1 MKQYN
6 GYKAE
11 ISKAYEELPVGAYL
25 CKIMNAEEVSY
36 DWGSKLLLSLDIAE
50 GEHADYFAK
59 KYREDRREDKRWGC
73 VLGLYEP
80 KDDGSEKDEWTKRT
94 FNNFVGCVED
104 ANGGYHFDWDE
115 KKLKGKKIAVVFRK
129 EEWEFNGN
137 TGWKVKPFRVIDM
150 GKFNDGK
157 WGKYDD
163 KPLANKPTP
172 AESYNSF
179 SDDDSGDLPF

>member
-1 MKQYN
+1 MKKYS

-11 ISKAYEELPVGAYL
+11 ISKAYEELPTGAYL

-36 DWGSKLLLSLDIAE
+36 DWGSKLLLSLDISE
-50 GEHADYFAK
+50 GEYADYYAK
-59 KYREDRREDKRWGC
+59 QYREDNREDKRWGC

-104 ANGGYHFDWDE
+104 ANSGYRFDWDE
-115 KKLKGKKIAVVFRK
+115 KKLKGKKVAVVFRR
-129 EEWEFNGN
+129 EEWAFNGK

-163 KPLANKPTP
+163 KPLPDTINNIA
-172 AESYNSF
+172 SSF
-179 SDDDSGDLPF
+179 SAEDDGGDLPF